1 MHTDI
6 TEQRKSVSSLSDTFN
21 DVCPDVLSSSH
32 GMKRGSQLSFTEG
45 REDRR
50 NVFARDWPNLTFCT
64 SSSSSESRP
73 SNSEF
78 LPRHSLDSQPSSAVE
93 ARRAAPRMLAADCIL
108 INAIV
113 NGYASSSAA
122 TVLSRR
128 INEPRSPSSSYGV
141 ASSHHEEES
150 IQWR

>member
-1 MHTDI
+1 MH
-6 TEQRKSVSSLSDTFN
+6 TEQRKFVSSDTFNFN

-32 GMKRGSQLSFTEG
+32 GMKRGSQLSFIEG

-78 LPRHSLDSQPSSAVE
+78 LPRHSLA
-93 ARRAAPRMLAADCIL
+93 LAT
-108 INAIV
+108 IV
-113 NGYASSSAA
+113 
-122 TVLSRR
+122 
-128 INEPRSPSSSYGV
+128 RS
-141 ASSHHEEES
+141 
-150 IQWR
+150 